1 MTTDINLDD
10 LSIEELEDLNH
21 RIVERLKLLD
31 TLKAHQ
37 NMMAF
42 NLGEQV
48 TFESSRH
55 GRQFGTLI
63 KFNQKTVVVLT
74 EDKRQWRVP
83 PHMLSPVKDVKPEQ
97 RFVYTNEITQE

>member
-1 MTTDINLDD
+1 MTTDIHLDE

-21 RIVERLKLLD
+21 RIVERLKFLD

-42 NLGEQV
+42 NLGAQV
-48 TFESSRH
+48 TFESARH

-97 RFVYTNEITQE
+97 RFVYTNEITQK

>member
-1 MTTDINLDD
+1 MTIDIDNLTV
-10 LSIEELEDLNH
+10 EELEDLNH

-83 PHMLSPVKDVKPEQ
+83 PHILSPVKDVKPEQ
-97 RFVYTNEITQE
+97 RFVYANEITQE